1 MLPTLKKLRAE
12 YGISQKALAQAVGI
26 TQQSVNSFEN
36 HDVSPSYLILLK
48 LADFFDTS
56 IDYLVGRSEIRGRI
70 EYSSELELN
79 EQEESIIRRYRA
91 LSETDRSY
99 IDMMVQR
106 LAEK

>member
-48 LADFFDTS
+48 LADYFDTS

>member
-26 TQQSVNSFEN
+26 TQPSVNSFEN

>member
-12 YGISQKALAQAVGI
+12 YGLSQKALAQAIGI

-36 HDVSPSYLILLK
+36 HDASPSYLTLLK

-56 IDYLVGRSEIRGRI
+56 IDYLVGRSDIRHRL
-70 EYSSELELN
+70 EYSSELELTK
-79 EQEESIIRRYRA
+79 QEESIIRQYRT
-91 LSETDRSY
+91 LSETDKSY
-99 IDMMVQR
+99 IELMTQR

>member
-56 IDYLVGRSEIRGRI
+56 IDYLVGRSDIRSRL

-79 EQEESIIRRYRA
+79 KQEEAMIRQYRA

-99 IDMMVQR
+99 IELMLQK
-106 LAEK
+106 LSEK

>member
-48 LADFFDTS
+48 LADYFDTS
-56 IDYLVGRSEIRGRI
+56 IDYLVGRTDIRSRI
-70 EYSSELELN
+70 EYRSEWELSK
-79 EQEESIIRRYRA
+79 QEEEMMRQYRA

-99 IDMMVQR
+99 IEMMVQR
-106 LAEK
+106 LSEK